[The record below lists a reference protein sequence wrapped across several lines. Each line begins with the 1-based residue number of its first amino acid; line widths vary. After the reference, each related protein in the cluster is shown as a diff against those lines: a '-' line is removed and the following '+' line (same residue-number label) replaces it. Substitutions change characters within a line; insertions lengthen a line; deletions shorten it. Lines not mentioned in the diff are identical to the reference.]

1 MSCTEIIP
9 YPCADSFDDKNL
21 IYIITVPKLLL
32 YGRPLEFCTLD
43 NHWAKATGWKFG
55 S

>member
-43 NHWAKATGWKFG
+43 NH
-55 S
+55 